1 MARYM
6 AQVGYTS
13 PSWRT
18 QLESPRDPIER
29 IQPLAQEL
37 GGRIQQVYY
46 CFGEYDL
53 VAICEFPDDE
63 AMAAFALTVAAAGA
77 TRTFVTHKLLDV
89 QQGLNAMRRA
99 EQAASKYT
107 PPLKEMAR
115 T

>member
-1 MARYM
+1 M

-18 QLESPRDPIER
+18 QLESPRDPLER
-29 IQPLAQEL
+29 VQPLAQEL
-37 GGRIQQVYY
+37 GGKINQIYY
-46 CFGEYDL
+46 SFGEYDV

-63 AMAAFALTVAAAGA
+63 AMAAFALAVAAAGA
-77 TRTFVTHKLLDV
+77 TRSFATTKLLDV

-99 EQAASKYT
+99 ESASSKYV
-107 PPLKEMAR
+107 PPLKEFAR